1 VTKVA
6 NTLNMSITLT
16 PEQEKVIQTLL
27 TTSQFKT
34 PEEVI
39 QAALNLLEEQ
49 HRSYQQWLDETRTKI
64 DEGVLSLERGE
75 GIDGETFVN
84 ELLGKL
90 REAKKSHS

>member
-1 VTKVA
+1 
-6 NTLNMSITLT
+6 MSITLT
-16 PEQEKVIQTLL
+16 PEQEQTIQTLL
-27 TTSQFKT
+27 KTGKFTT

-39 QAALNLLEEQ
+39 QAALHLLDEQ
-49 HRSYQQWLDETRTKI
+49 HHSYQQWLDETRTKI
-64 DEGVLSLERGE
+64 DEGVASLERGE

>member
-1 VTKVA
+1 
-6 NTLNMSITLT
+6 MSIRLT
-16 PEQEKVIQTLL
+16 PEQERAIQALL
-27 TTSQFKT
+27 KTSQFKT

-39 QAALNLLEEQ
+39 QAALHLLEEQ

-90 REAKKSHS
+90 REVKKYHS